1 MKVYLIII
9 SIFCSNLVFGQNLK
23 KDMATILTYF
33 EGEFDNFQQI
43 YTEKQKN
50 TPDSLVHERI
60 HSVFKRVEMPEVG
73 KNVLYVKQYADG
85 DTNKIYRQRIY
96 TFLVNEAAEAVQ
108 LDIWSFAT
116 PEMEKKY
123 AKATITPEIFKL
135 IHKTN
140 LCNDEGCSIF
150 WKGKGKNKDKNN
162 TKFVGRTT
170 KNCAFLSKRLKT
182 KIIVSDSLQLNESQL
197 SIHDVVKDAA
207 NHLVFIHKSKAP
219 FLLKKCRFFKGTISV
234 KGDTA
239 FYPKQSLRLHDLGQQ
254 IRYTLPDGT
263 PTKYTT
269 ELRQMLTEEGIVKVE
284 LNIYEDKN
292 AVPIATTW
300 VEQTAKKIVIDT
312 ETVKALF
319 ELEE

>member
-1 MKVYLIII
+1 MKNYLIII

-43 YTEKQKN
+43 YAEKQKN

-96 TFLVNEAAEAVQ
+96 TFLINEAAEAVQ
-108 LDIWSFAT
+108 LDVWSFPT
-116 PEMEKKY
+116 PEIEKKY
-123 AKATITPEIFKL
+123 AQATITPEMFKV
-135 IHKTN
+135 INKTN
-140 LCNDEGCSIF
+140 LRNDEGCSIF
-150 WKGKGKNKDKNN
+150 WKGKGKNKDKSN
-162 TKFVGRTT
+162 TKFVGRTN

-197 SIHDVVKDAA
+197 SIHDVVKDAS
-207 NHLVFIHKSKAP
+207 NHYVFVHKSKIP
-219 FLLKKCRFFKGTISV
+219 FLLKKCRFFNGTISV

-239 FYPKQSLRLHDLGQQ
+239 FYPKKSLRLHDLGQK
-254 IRYTLPDGT
+254 IRFTLPDGT

-269 ELRQMLTEEGIVKVE
+269 ELRQMLTNEGIVKIE

-292 AVPIATTW
+292 EVPIATTW

-312 ETVKALF
+312 ETVKAAF